1 MHVVV
6 RFMGFD
12 GLVGISMM
20 LRLLVAWVVDTLHD
34 LTYAI
39 RGLFLK
45 GKNCTRQCKLPEV
58 FSQWH

>member
-1 MHVVV
+1 M
-6 RFMGFD
+6 RFD